1 MICILQNDSDF
12 YKEISPVEKALDN
25 TGYEYSTWRTFLDGF
40 PEDELSCDGLIITG
54 GFSMSNYFEG
64 RALSSGGNF
73 VRSFRGP
80 ILGICLGMQILAR
93 IGGESLV
100 VSKELGVTK
109 IRLDASHELF
119 SGNESEVSAYQR
131 HNYGLPYVPYGYR
144 QIAWGDETFIQGISS
159 TDGLRFGIQF
169 HPEEIELGSDEQL
182 QRIFANFCR
191 IVSFHKR

>member
-109 IRLDASHELF
+109 IRLDALHELF
-119 SGNESEVSAYQR
+119 R
-131 HNYGLPYVPYGYR
+131 
-144 QIAWGDETFIQGISS
+144 
-159 TDGLRFGIQF
+159 
-169 HPEEIELGSDEQL
+169 ELKVKLAPIRDTIMVCLTYLMATGRLHGGMKLSFREYLL
-182 QRIFANFCR
+182 QMG
-191 IVSFHKR
+191 